1 MARGQ
6 KYGDEDTERGLQAL
20 AEAGGNA
27 AKASRACGIP
37 PRTLRDW
44 KNGSFADEFAEL
56 RREKRGGLIDK
67 VWAGA
72 EKALDLLLVALEPG
86 EDGKSKVK
94 ARELAVIMGILTDKG
109 LLLGGEPTEIMKQLP
124 QIVFRGVDM
133 SDYEERETD

>member
-56 RREKRGGLIDK
+56 RREKRGGLIEK

-72 EKALDLLLVALEPG
+72 EKALDLLLVQLPKMEG
-86 EDGKSKVK
+86 
-94 ARELAVIMGILTDKG
+94 RHLAVVFGILTDKG

-124 QIVFRGVDM
+124 QIVFRNVDM
-133 SDYEERETD
+133 TDYEEREQE

>member
-37 PRTLRDW
+37 PRTLRYW

-56 RREKRGGLIDK
+56 RREKRGDFIDR
-67 VWAGA
+67 VWEAA
-72 EKALDLLLVALEPG
+72 VKALDLAFANLPTMK
-86 EDGKSKVK
+86 GKDQFI
-94 ARELAVIMGILTDKG
+94 AFGILTDKG
-109 LLLGGEPTEIMKQLP
+109 LLLGGEPTEILKTLP
-124 QIVFRGVDM
+124 QIVYRGVDT
-133 SDYEERETD
+133 SEYEEREQG